1 MDQME
6 SGDGQH
12 NDPIRR
18 VPIPQLLLLLEQHEE
33 IDAIRPMIRWLQV
46 GLSRGVLT
54 EESLLV
60 LNQVILQLPQ
70 DEIDDDLPNNEE
82 EADVLAGGIE
92 INPPQ
97 EEEGPRENIIA
108 GLPAREIELNPA
120 QQAVDPIVEE
130 IRWFWED
137 EGSDSDNESV
147 PENDNDDSDAD
158 NSDNED
164 SDPDESDPDE
174 SDPDNSD
181 NEDSDSGQAAPVL
194 LPPSPVPGGS
204 RRRPR
209 EEEDDEEEDGRDRK
223 HFKR

>member
-1 MDQME
+1 
-6 SGDGQH
+6 
-12 NDPIRR
+12 
-18 VPIPQLLLLLEQHEE
+18 
-33 IDAIRPMIRWLQV
+33 MIRWLQV

-54 EESLLV
+54 EESLVV
-60 LNQVILQLPQ
+60 LSQVILQVPQ
-70 DEIDDDLPNNEE
+70 AEIDDNLPNNEE
-82 EADVLAGGIE
+82 KADILSGGIE

-97 EEEGPRENIIA
+97 EEEGPWENIIA
-108 GLPAREIELNPA
+108 EIPAEEIELNLA

-130 IRWFWED
+130 MRWFWED

-147 PENDNDDSDAD
+147 PENDNDDSDRD
-158 NSDNED
+158 NSDND
-164 SDPDESDPDE
+164 D

-223 HFKR
+223 HFKC

>member
-1 MDQME
+1 
-6 SGDGQH
+6 
-12 NDPIRR
+12 
-18 VPIPQLLLLLEQHEE
+18 
-33 IDAIRPMIRWLQV
+33 MIRWLQV
-46 GLSRGVLT
+46 GLSCGVLT
-54 EESLLV
+54 EESLVV
-60 LNQVILQLPQ
+60 LSQVILQVSQ
-70 DEIDDDLPNNEE
+70 DEIDDNLSNNEE
-82 EADVLAGGIE
+82 EADILAGGIE

-97 EEEGPRENIIA
+97 EEEGPWENIIA
-108 GLPAREIELNPA
+108 EIPAEEIELNLA

-130 IRWFWED
+130 MRWFWED

-147 PENDNDDSDAD
+147 PENDNDD
-158 NSDNED
+158 
-164 SDPDESDPDE
+164 

-223 HFKR
+223 HFKC

>member
-1 MDQME
+1 
-6 SGDGQH
+6 
-12 NDPIRR
+12 
-18 VPIPQLLLLLEQHEE
+18 
-33 IDAIRPMIRWLQV
+33 MICWLQV

-60 LNQVILQLPQ
+60 LSQVILQVPQ
-70 DEIDDDLPNNEE
+70 DEIDDNLPNNEE
-82 EADVLAGGIE
+82 EADILAGGIE

-97 EEEGPRENIIA
+97 EEEGPWENIIA
-108 GLPAREIELNPA
+108 EIPAEEIELNLA

-130 IRWFWED
+130 MRWFWED

-147 PENDNDDSDAD
+147 PENDNDD
-158 NSDNED
+158 
-164 SDPDESDPDE
+164 

-209 EEEDDEEEDGRDRK
+209 EEEDDEEEDGRDIK
-223 HFKR
+223 HFKC

>member
-1 MDQME
+1 
-6 SGDGQH
+6 
-12 NDPIRR
+12 
-18 VPIPQLLLLLEQHEE
+18 
-33 IDAIRPMIRWLQV
+33 MIRWLQV

-54 EESLLV
+54 EESLVV
-60 LNQVILQLPQ
+60 LSQVILQVSQ
-70 DEIDDDLPNNEE
+70 DEIDDNLSNNEE
-82 EADVLAGGIE
+82 EADILAGGIE

-97 EEEGPRENIIA
+97 EEEGPWENIIA
-108 GLPAREIELNPA
+108 EIPAEEIELNLA

-130 IRWFWED
+130 MRWFWED

-147 PENDNDDSDAD
+147 PENDND
-158 NSDNED
+158 N
-164 SDPDESDPDE
+164 

-223 HFKR
+223 HFKC